1 MLKSSTLLI
10 SKPSRRSILVKQA
23 FNPFCLLFLLTTCFP
38 TYSSSTQSILV
49 FGDSVSAGYGMTPA
63 ESWPSLLA
71 TDFSRLTP
79 PLAVINASVSGETTS
94 GGRARL
100 IKALEVHKPDLVI
113 LELGGNDGLRG
124 YPIAQ
129 IEANLRAM
137 IETSQGLNIP
147 VILVG
152 IVLPPNYG
160 RRYTSAFVEIFASLA
175 ESQNLAGFLPHPL
188 SGLETDP
195 SLIQADGIHPTATA
209 QPLIK
214 NQIKPL
220 ILRWLNQ

>member
-1 MLKSSTLLI
+1 
-10 SKPSRRSILVKQA
+10 
-23 FNPFCLLFLLTTCFP
+23 
-38 TYSSSTQSILV
+38 
-49 FGDSVSAGYGMTPA
+49 MTPA

-71 TDFSRLTP
+71 TDFSHLTP
-79 PLAVINASVSGETTS
+79 PLAVVNASVSGETTS

-175 ESQNLAGFLPHPL
+175 ESQNLVGFLPHPL

-195 SLIQADGIHPTATA
+195 SLIQADGIHPTAAA